1 MNEKIAVLGLVE
13 ILSSLSS
20 GIVILYLTYKLV
32 RVYGRKKLQ
41 IEHDNTAYNLLL
53 AGVLF
58 SVGYIVSGVVQPI
71 LDSYRFLSGS
81 DISKSEL
88 VMSFIGY
95 GGLYIAITYILAML
109 VVILGVKIY
118 STMTPLNEA
127 EEIRNNNIG
136 VSIVLTVVII
146 TLSIFCSSGINLLV
160 ESFIPYPEMPYQ
172 IK

>member
-41 IEHDNTAYNLLL
+41 IEHDNTAYNVLL

-109 VVILGVKIY
+109 VVISGVKIY

-136 VSIVLTVVII
+136 VSIILTVVII

>member
-41 IEHDNTAYNLLL
+41 IEHDNTAYNVLL

-109 VVILGVKIY
+109 VVISGVKIY